1 MQLTHCHSV
10 SGPDSGVFARLDA
23 LTFARRPRLMW
34 LLAFGTLV
42 QVTVLARMGADGLL
56 ISSLGGLVGLVVTA
70 VFVVY
75 RWRSDNA
82 RPSLGKERLWMLAVL
97 VALSLALIPHF
108 GVLAL
113 VAVGYLA
120 IGGLAL
126 CIFRGAIQLIL
137 SLKPTLVRI
146 LPRRLLSGASTSVIP
161 SRTDSSRRPP
171 RNPPTA

>member
-1 MQLTHCHSV
+1 M
-10 SGPDSGVFARLDA
+10 
-23 LTFARRPRLMW
+23 
-34 LLAFGTLV
+34 

-75 RWRSDNA
+75 RWRSDNE

-146 LPRRLLSGASTSVIP
+146 LPRRLLSSGESTSVIP